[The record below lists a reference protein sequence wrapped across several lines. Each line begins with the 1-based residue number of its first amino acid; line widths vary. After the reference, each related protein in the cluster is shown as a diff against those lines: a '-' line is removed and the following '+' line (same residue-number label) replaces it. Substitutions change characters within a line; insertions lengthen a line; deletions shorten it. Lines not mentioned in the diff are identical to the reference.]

1 MPREIHAGSGYIPE
15 TVKETYALTEI
26 TTAKKAC
33 RHCAQCPGLGKP
45 VDSMRRLWRARLPA
59 TARGKVNTM
68 NQ

>member
-1 MPREIHAGSGYIPE
+1 MPREIHACSGYIPE
-15 TVKETYALTEI
+15 CQIDVRVDGDIDSE
-26 TTAKKAC
+26 KAC

-45 VDSMRRLWRARLPA
+45 VDSMRRLWRARLAA